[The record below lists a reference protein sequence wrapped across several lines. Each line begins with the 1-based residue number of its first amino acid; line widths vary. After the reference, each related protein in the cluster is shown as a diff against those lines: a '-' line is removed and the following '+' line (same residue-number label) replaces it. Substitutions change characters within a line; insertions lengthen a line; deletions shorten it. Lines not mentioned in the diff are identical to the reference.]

1 MCFISLSLPCIRS
14 CFFVGLSY
22 HDCSLHKPSYCK
34 WLQMYRFSHTCFDV
48 GPRFKPKKKNGKLPQ
63 QLIIYAFFRPFF
75 VVDTSINRTRYSTC
89 INNIIPLHVGCGD
102 VAVLNTEV
110 PCHSRCDM
118 LKNPHCSV
126 AMSAEHSHNLQPYTG
141 NGDTGDVSI

>member
-1 MCFISLSLPCIRS
+1 MLRTYVYERTYVLLKYDSRLKYPLCYDPLVRNIWNVYTLCFISLSLPCIRS

-34 WLQMYRFSHTCFDV
+34 WLQMYRFSYTCFDV

-75 VVDTSINRTRYSTC
+75 
-89 INNIIPLHVGCGD
+89 CGWYFD
-102 VAVLNTEV
+102 QTNKVFNLYKQYYPTA
-110 PCHSRCDM
+110 
-118 LKNPHCSV
+118 CS
-126 AMSAEHSHNLQPYTG
+126 S
-141 NGDTGDVSI
+141 